1 MLELRF
7 EGIEVGPIKLSTE
20 IIRRLPTTQVTAVSF
35 WLLKSR
41 VQPLQ
46 YNVIMTSNVFGT
58 LYSVAESF

>member
-7 EGIEVGPIKLSTE
+7 EGNEVGPIKLSTE
-20 IIRRLPTTQVTAVSF
+20 IIRRLPTTQVARLYPSH
-35 WLLKSR
+35 LSR